1 MQITPNF
8 PGHCRHVLEALGEF
22 YYQNRLARER
32 GLSRIEWLHLHQWFE
47 AQLNDRKVQSNS
59 GSGKAIGY
67 MLRHWQALTRA
78 GVNQAH
84 I

>member
-1 MQITPNF
+1 M
-8 PGHCRHVLEALGEF
+8 LEALCEF

-32 GLSRIEWLHLHQWFE
+32 GLSRIEWLHLHQQNSQPMMNNLHQWFE
-47 AQLNDRKVQSNS
+47 AQLNDRKVEPNS